1 MTGFKP
7 ILVPARFY
15 NVTGE
20 KEEEQSLQHICNY
33 INANVYKNKK
43 NELVYITNKSNIDSM
58 LGLTDEISQK
68 IGFSFEKS
76 FINSISKY
84 VKPNKIYF
92 IKGDNN
98 FVADEMLTIY
108 QGGIHCASTEIPRG
122 LNFKNDKN
130 SRNK

>member
-1 MTGFKP
+1 
-7 ILVPARFY
+7 
-15 NVTGE
+15 
-20 KEEEQSLQHICNY
+20 
-33 INANVYKNKK
+33 
-43 NELVYITNKSNIDSM
+43 M

-108 QGGIHCASTEIPRG
+108 QGGIHCACTEIPRG
-122 LNFKNDKN
+122 LKVNKNAK
-130 SRNK
+130 